1 MWEIQLIS
9 YEGVRDKRIIESNQI
24 EDVLAEIKMLIEKYR
39 VVKII
44 DQDRKKYTGS
54 VILDGSVSG

>member
-54 VILDGSVSG
+54 IILDGRMSG

>member
-9 YEGVRDKRIIESNQI
+9 YEGVKDMRMIESTRI
-24 EDVLAEIKMLIEKYR
+24 DDVLAEIRVLMEKYR
-39 VVKII
+39 VIKII

-54 VILDGSVSG
+54 IIIDGSMFG

>member
-54 VILDGSVSG
+54 VILDGSMSG

>member
-54 VILDGSVSG
+54 VILDGRVSG

>member
-54 VILDGSVSG
+54 VILDGRMSG